1 MLFLLMAMTSCSAP
15 PEVPV
20 PEISAPPAK
29 SMAGIRVLTNDGGHL
44 SWSKKLNKIAA
55 LIITNR
61 PETRK
66 RGSGIIILID
76 LPESF

>member
-1 MLFLLMAMTSCSAP
+1 MTSCSAP
-15 PEVPV
+15 KKVPD
-20 PEISAPPAK
+20 PEINVPSAK
-29 SMAGIRVLTNDGGHL
+29 SIVGIRVLTNDGGHL
-44 SWSKKLNKIAA
+44 SWCKKFNKIAA

-66 RGSGIIILID
+66 RGSVIIVLID